1 MNWNEVISIL
11 PLVIE
16 DLKKEYLLINP
27 MIRDDIFGIL
37 EKHCVVVYYPL
48 ENESNCG
55 FHTKRFVKNKLEDFV
70 YINTAKPVANQV
82 FAAAHELGHVWRVAD
97 KVIEKMSDKVS
108 FSSEEEELLINRF
121 AAELL
126 MPEKEFRKTFNVRM
140 KEFNLDGKK
149 IKLEDL
155 IRVVVVIMNDYMV
168 PYESV
173 RKRLVETN
181 IISTEMGF
189 YMDKHREIIGVLVDE
204 YSKELNTVVDN
215 FTGKKTIPG
224 LRSLIEKIEENKLL
238 DEYTI
243 CKIKKDFDINDIRGT
258 DDVLNIGMGD

>member
-155 IRVVVVIMNDYMV
+155 IRVVVVLMNDYMV

-173 RKRLVETN
+173 RRRFVETN
-181 IISTEMGF
+181 IISNEMGF
-189 YMDKHREIIGVLVDE
+189 YMDKHREIIGVLV
-204 YSKELNTVVDN
+204 VVLKFLSMVN
-215 FTGKKTIPG
+215 M
-224 LRSLIEKIEENKLL
+224 LMNR
-238 DEYTI
+238 
-243 CKIKKDFDINDIRGT
+243 
-258 DDVLNIGMGD
+258 